1 VHWKHGG
8 WCLSNQLHVIFGGE
22 KYMTVNRWTR
32 WKCFSLDHLPKLE
45 CSYKLFPTQKWY
57 NPRIQNF
64 YNKKTKL
71 LLQTTEGSPSVLE
84 TLYTPLLIHS
94 ANTNVSTF
102 ILSKHYKNHFVRMYL
117 RELYILGHN
126 INKTLIYRRIA
137 ILFLNRE
144 WNIMFEP
151 V

>member
-1 VHWKHGG
+1 MYHATINYNKMYLIMIVTVRCRENPHRKPLWEALLFQKVHWKHGG

-45 CSYKLFPTQKWY
+45 CSHKLFPTQKWY

-94 ANTNVSTF
+94 ANTDVSTF
-102 ILSKHYKNHFVRMYL
+102 ILSKH
-117 RELYILGHN
+117 
-126 INKTLIYRRIA
+126 
-137 ILFLNRE
+137 
-144 WNIMFEP
+144 
-151 V
+151 